1 MKMSISLKLLQ
12 AITQLTWEGL
22 QALSSHNV
30 PHLNSRVCIARDK
43 DVVS

>member
-1 MKMSISLKLLQ
+1 MKLPQ